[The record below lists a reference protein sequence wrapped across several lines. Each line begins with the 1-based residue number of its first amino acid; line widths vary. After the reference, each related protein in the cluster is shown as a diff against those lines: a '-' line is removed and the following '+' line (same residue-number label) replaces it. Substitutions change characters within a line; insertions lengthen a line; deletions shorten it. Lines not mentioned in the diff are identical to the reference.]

1 MNHDQN
7 NKKIRVAVVGD
18 IHIHE
23 MPMIDEKNF
32 FLKISEDADILI
44 LCGDITN
51 SGIVPEAEQLS
62 NYLQM
67 CKIPV
72 VAVLGNHDYH
82 HDNQHAIKKALTPHV
97 IFLED
102 QTYTIG
108 ALTIIGT
115 KGFGGG
121 FDNHMLS
128 SFGEGATKAFV
139 TEAVNESLKLENDL
153 RSCTTKKIIVALHY
167 SPIVETVTGEPPEI
181 FPFLG
186 CSRLA
191 DVIDRFPVTMVVH
204 GHAHRGKHAGTT
216 NKGIP
221 VYNCAQEV
229 LRTTH
234 NTLYKIFTI

>member
-1 MNHDQN
+1 MNHVPN

-23 MPMIDEKNF
+23 IPMTDEKNF
-32 FLKISEDADILI
+32 FAKISDEADVLI

-51 SGIVPEAEQLS
+51 SGIVQEAEQLS
-62 NYLQM
+62 LYLQM

-82 HDNQHAIKKALTPHV
+82 HDNQDAIKKALSPHV

-102 QTYTIG
+102 QPYEIG
-108 ALTIIGT
+108 PLTIIGT

-128 SFGEGATKAFV
+128 SFGETATKAFV

-153 RSCTTKKIIVALHY
+153 RSCTTENIIVALHY
-167 SPIVETVTGEPPEI
+167 SPIVGTVEGEPLEI
-181 FPFLG
+181 YPFLG

-191 DVIDRFPVTMVVH
+191 EVIDRFPVTMVVH
-204 GHAHRGKHAGTT
+204 GHAHRGKHTGTT

-229 LRTTH
+229 LHTAHTA
-234 NTLYKIFTI
+234 LYKIFTV